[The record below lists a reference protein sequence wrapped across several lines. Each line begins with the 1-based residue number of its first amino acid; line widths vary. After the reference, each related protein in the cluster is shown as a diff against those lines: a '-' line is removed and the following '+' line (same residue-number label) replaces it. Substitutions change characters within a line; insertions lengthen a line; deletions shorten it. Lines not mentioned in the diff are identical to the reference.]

1 MIESSQKLQLIAI
14 HLENAKSQLGMQKQS
29 SFHQHYENLE
39 DHIYWLVC
47 RLDIMLV
54 KLQHIPEKVEDLHLG
69 SSLSAFNRNIRD
81 YLIIRDYCRFL
92 QTLSESISI
101 IAQIERVNVD

>member
-1 MIESSQKLQLIAI
+1 MIESSQKLQVIAS
-14 HLENAKSQLGMQKQS
+14 HLKNAKSQLGLQKQN

-54 KLQHIPEKVEDLHLG
+54 KLQHIPEKVEDLNLG
-69 SSLSAFNRNIRD
+69 SPLCHGKANEVAT
-81 YLIIRDYCRFL
+81 CHGW
-92 QTLSESISI
+92 
-101 IAQIERVNVD
+101 